1 MLQNQND
8 WSRWVVISSVSRIG
22 SPSFSFPGGIRKKAN
37 NKTWMSEI
45 FFKGHI
51 LSTAGDPLSASKLR
65 FTWVSHMI

>member
-1 MLQNQND
+1 
-8 WSRWVVISSVSRIG
+8 VVLE
-22 SPSFSFPGGIRKKAN
+22 KKLIT
-37 NKTWMSEI
+37 KLGCLEI